1 MRELDRTWWKQLG
14 VTLGWLGVAV
24 LLGILMHVF
33 LPPAHA
39 RPNAAWREMWAQ
51 AQRDGD
57 QDMLRR
63 LKFISTAGGVS
74 CDKYVGSMCVNGVVA
89 ISCCGEADAY
99 EADDVF
105 VDKTGATWAVLTCN
119 DQRNCQEVKGKVP
132 RAPGERFR
140 VPPERVL
147 LKDHPHNDTG
157 HGWVWISATSNDQD
171 GLPAV
176 LCWAVGGLN

>member
-1 MRELDRTWWKQLG
+1 MRHETRDR
-14 VTLGWLGVAV
+14 WLQIGFTAGLIAVSAV
-24 LLGILMHVF
+24 LGFVF
-33 LPPAHA
+33 HIIGAQA
-39 RPNAAWREMWAQ
+39 RPNPAWQAQWAQ
-51 AQRDGD
+51 AQRDDD

-74 CDKYVGSMCVNGVVA
+74 CDKCVNGVVA

-99 EADDVF
+99 EADDVW

-119 DQRNCQEVKGKVP
+119 DPRNCQEIKGKIP
-132 RAPGERFR
+132 RAPGEKFR

-157 HGWVWISATSNDQD
+157 HGWVWISVTSVDTD
-171 GLPAV
+171 GLPTV
-176 LCWAVGGLN
+176 LCWAVGELN